1 MEDFF
6 KPRGEGPGNKPD
18 AGKANI
24 RRVPVFATVKDN
36 VDPIR
41 SGRLRVYIADFSGN
55 EPDNSKSWITVSYM
69 TPFYGKTNGNS
80 SNTGYGNYKNSP
92 HSYGMWTSPPDIGT
106 TVICIFVN
114 GDPNFG
120 FWIGCVPSP
129 DALHM
134 VPAIGASSKIIA
146 NEQEAQS
153 YGGAVIL
160 PVTNIN
166 PANPGVAQTNEF
178 LNETKPVHSY
188 AAAVYNQQG
197 LIRDNIRG
205 PITTSA
211 QRETPSRV
219 GFGVSTPGRPI
230 YEGGFTDDNIDKNL
244 SLKSPEKLKIVGRRG
259 GHTFV
264 MDDGDIVGKDK
275 LVRIRTALG
284 HQILLSDSG
293 QCLHIIHANGQSWIE
308 LGKEG
313 TIDMYSTNSVNIRT
327 QGDLNLHAD
336 NNININAAK
345 ELSIQAESIK
355 INSEKNIAIKS
366 GADFSGYAMG
376 KYTFKVDGAM
386 AMSSGGEGSY
396 ASASTMFVNGTK
408 VNLNSGKA
416 STIPVAVPPLVVK
429 AHTDT
434 LYDPEKGFA
443 AAPGKLLSITS
454 RAPAH
459 APWANAGQGVNVQT
473 KLSAADNLPKPA
485 SNSVAAVV
493 VASSGSTTPGP
504 TVATTS
510 TVPPP
515 KAVSQAIDKNATTG
529 LLAAQ
534 STMAATGPAAQATKT
549 GVTIVTT
556 NGVSEAFVGK
566 FAMTPK
572 QMQDGGYLL
581 PGSSEK
587 INANIMAGLPPER
600 AFDPAFF
607 TGKGGVSSLAQFINN
622 IGAQTDAQTTNM
634 QKAQTG
640 LQNTGTITGNESA
653 SQIGGP
659 ILAGSQLG
667 VSPVLD
673 AIKTVSGN
681 IVGDIKTKLQSAQ
694 TALSFGSNVT
704 NLISVGNLAT
714 NLADKVTG
722 GLSSLSTSVDSLK
735 KLPGIEGIIENTK
748 SVSAAAFKA
757 ITDSF
762 KPFAAN
768 KPVNL
773 LEIAKAN
780 AAEQNNTDPTYDNL
794 ANRVP
799 GIALKQLGVGDAS
812 GVSNLPGGQAA
823 AAAVVKASGNTTASV
838 VAGVKGITNNIDALS
853 TAATNNVS
861 TQSTGSLLDNV
872 KSLAGNLAQNPLR
885 GLTAGITSQLDN
897 LKGLAGNLAQNAL
910 RSLPAGVAA
919 QVQAAMSAIGSGGSA
934 SVKLPEVATNTNDR
948 SGLDK
953 QASSL
958 LGDSSI
964 PVPNYNT
971 EIKDLATSTAELDNA
986 KSKLQEE
993 ITKLTQDATEAS
1005 VALSAAKFN
1014 FPEGSPEIDRL
1025 KNLVSST
1032 QLEVANVTKKLIG

>member
-6 KPRGEGPGNKPD
+6 KPRGSLKANKPD
-18 AGKANI
+18 AGNANI
-24 RRVPVFATVKDN
+24 RSVPVFATVKDN
-36 VDPIR
+36 VDPVR
-41 SGRLRVYIADFSGN
+41 SGRLRVYIADFSGDD
-55 EPDNSKSWITVSYM
+55 PDNSSSWVTVSYM

-80 SNTGYGNYKNSP
+80 SNTGYGNYKTSP

-146 NEQEAQS
+146 NAQEAQS

-166 PANPGVAQTNEF
+166 PANPGVSQTNEF

-264 MDDGDIVGKDK
+264 MDDGDIVGNDK
-275 LVRIRTALG
+275 LVRIRTSLG

-345 ELSIQAESIK
+345 ELAIQAESIK

-416 STIPVAVPPLVVK
+416 STIPVVVPPLVVK

-434 LYDPEKGFA
+434 LYDPERGFA

-473 KLSAADNLPKPA
+473 KLSASENLPKPA
-485 SNSVAAVV
+485 SNSVAAVNA
-493 VASSGSTTPGP
+493 ASSGSTTPGP

-515 KAVSQAIDKNATTG
+515 KAISQAIDKNATTG

-534 STMAATGPAAQATKT
+534 STMAANGPAAQATKT
-549 GVTIVTT
+549 GGVAIVTT
-556 NGVSEAFVGK
+556 NGVSEVFIGS

-587 INANIMAGLPPER
+587 INANIMAGMPPEQ

-607 TGKGGVSSLAQFINN
+607 TGKGGVSSLAEFINK
-622 IGAQTDAQTTNM
+622 IGAQTDAQITNM
-634 QKAQTG
+634 QKAQTE

-653 SQIGGP
+653 SQIGGTV
-659 ILAGSQLG
+659 LAGSQLG
-667 VSPVLD
+667 VSPVLN

-681 IVGDIKTKLQSAQ
+681 IVGDLKTKLQSAQ
-694 TALSFGSNVT
+694 TALSFGNNVT

-722 GLSSLSTSVDSLK
+722 GLSSISTSVDSLK
-735 KLPGIEGIIENTK
+735 KLSGIEGIIESTK
-748 SVSAAAFKA
+748 NVSAAAFKA

-773 LEIAKAN
+773 LEIAKSN
-780 AAEQNNTDPTYDNL
+780 SSDQNTNDSAASN
-794 ANRVP
+794 VP
-799 GIALKQLGVGDAS
+799 GVALKQLGDAAGRAS
-812 GVSNLPGGQAA
+812 GVNNLPGGQGAVD
-823 AAAVVKASGNTTASV
+823 AVVNASGNTTASV

-853 TAATNNVS
+853 TAVTNNVS

-872 KSLAGNLAQNPLR
+872 KSLAGNLAQNALR
-885 GLTAGITSQLDN
+885 GLPAGIAS
-897 LKGLAGNLAQNAL
+897 
-910 RSLPAGVAA
+910 
-919 QVQAAMSAIGSGGSA
+919 QVQSTMSAIGSGGSA

-948 SGLDK
+948 GALDQ

-964 PVPNYNT
+964 PAPNYNT
-971 EIKDLATSTAELDNA
+971 EIKDLATSTAELA
-986 KSKLQEE
+986 SAQSKIQEE
-993 ITKLTQDATEAS
+993 ITKLTQDATEAAS
-1005 VALSAAKFN
+1005 ALSAAKFN

-1032 QLEVANVTKKLIG
+1032 QLEVANITKKLIG

>member
-1 MEDFF
+1 
-6 KPRGEGPGNKPD
+6 
-18 AGKANI
+18 
-24 RRVPVFATVKDN
+24 
-36 VDPIR
+36 
-41 SGRLRVYIADFSGN
+41 
-55 EPDNSKSWITVSYM
+55 
-69 TPFYGKTNGNS
+69 
-80 SNTGYGNYKNSP
+80 
-92 HSYGMWTSPPDIGT
+92 
-106 TVICIFVN
+106 
-114 GDPNFG
+114 
-120 FWIGCVPSP
+120 
-129 DALHM
+129 
-134 VPAIGASSKIIA
+134 
-146 NEQEAQS
+146 
-153 YGGAVIL
+153 
-160 PVTNIN
+160 
-166 PANPGVAQTNEF
+166 
-178 LNETKPVHSY
+178 
-188 AAAVYNQQG
+188 
-197 LIRDNIRG
+197 
-205 PITTSA
+205 
-211 QRETPSRV
+211 
-219 GFGVSTPGRPI
+219 
-230 YEGGFTDDNIDKNL
+230 
-244 SLKSPEKLKIVGRRG
+244 
-259 GHTFV
+259 
-264 MDDGDIVGKDK
+264 
-275 LVRIRTALG
+275 
-284 HQILLSDSG
+284 
-293 QCLHIIHANGQSWIE
+293 
-308 LGKEG
+308 
-313 TIDMYSTNSVNIRT
+313 
-327 QGDLNLHAD
+327 
-336 NNININAAK
+336 
-345 ELSIQAESIK
+345 
-355 INSEKNIAIKS
+355 
-366 GADFSGYAMG
+366 
-376 KYTFKVDGAM
+376 
-386 AMSSGGEGSY
+386 
-396 ASASTMFVNGTK
+396 MFINGTK

-473 KLSAADNLPKPA
+473 KLSASENLPKPA
-485 SNSVAAVV
+485 SNSVAAVN

-504 TVATTS
+504 TVATMS

-515 KAVSQAIDKNATTG
+515 KAVSPAIDENATTG

-566 FAMTPK
+566 FAMTSK
-572 QMQDGGYLL
+572 QMQDGGYLI

-587 INANIMAGLPPER
+587 INANIMAGMPPER

-607 TGKGGVSSLAQFINN
+607 TGTGGVSTLAEFIKN

-653 SQIGGP
+653 SQIGGAV
-659 ILAGSQLG
+659 LAGSQLG
-667 VSPVLD
+667 ISPVLD

-694 TALSFGSNVT
+694 TALSFGNNVT

-722 GLSSLSTSVDSLK
+722 GLSSISTSVDSLK
-735 KLPGIEGIIENTK
+735 KLSGIESLIENTK
-748 SVSAAAFKA
+748 SVSAAAFKS

-773 LEIAKAN
+773 LEIAKSN
-780 AAEQNNTDPTYDNL
+780 SPEQNTNDSTASN
-794 ANRVP
+794 VP
-799 GIALKQLGVGDAS
+799 GVALRKLGDAGRAS
-812 GVSNLPGGQAA
+812 GVSNLPGGQGAID
-823 AAAVVKASGNTTASV
+823 AVVNASGNTTAGV

-872 KSLAGNLAQNPLR
+872 KSLAGNLAQNALR
-885 GLTAGITSQLDN
+885 GLPAGIAS
-897 LKGLAGNLAQNAL
+897 
-910 RSLPAGVAA
+910 
-919 QVQAAMSAIGSGGSA
+919 QVQSTMSAIGSGGSA

-948 SGLDK
+948 GALDQ

-964 PVPNYNT
+964 PAPNYNT
-971 EIKDLATSTAELDNA
+971 EIKDLATSTAELASA

-993 ITKLTQDATEAS
+993 ITKLEQDATEAAS
-1005 VALSAAKFN
+1005 ALSAAKFN

-1032 QLEVANVTKKLIG
+1032 QLEVANATKKLIG

>member
-1 MEDFF
+1 MEDFI
-6 KPRGEGPGNKPD
+6 KPRGSLKANKPD
-18 AGKANI
+18 AGQANI
-24 RRVPVFATVKDN
+24 RGVPVFATVKDN
-36 VDPIR
+36 VDPVR
-41 SGRLRVYIADFSGN
+41 TGRLRVYIADFSGDD
-55 EPDNSKSWITVSYM
+55 PDNSNSWVTVSYM
-69 TPFYGKTNGNS
+69 TPFYGKTNGNPP
-80 SNTGYGNYKNSP
+80 NTGYGNYKNSP

-146 NEQEAQS
+146 NAQEAQS

-166 PANPGVAQTNEF
+166 PANPGVSQTNEF

-211 QRETPSRV
+211 QRESPSRV

-259 GHTFV
+259 GHTFI
-264 MDDGDIVGKDK
+264 MDDGDIVGNDK
-275 LVRIRTALG
+275 LVRIRTSLG

-345 ELSIQAESIK
+345 ELAIQAESIK

-386 AMSSGGEGSY
+386 AMSAGGEGSY

-473 KLSAADNLPKPA
+473 KLSASENLPKPA
-485 SNSVAAVV
+485 SNSVAAVNA
-493 VASSGSTTPGP
+493 ASSGSTTPGP
-504 TVATTS
+504 TVATMS

-515 KAVSQAIDKNATTG
+515 KAVSPAIDENATTG

-566 FAMTPK
+566 FAMTSK
-572 QMQDGGYLL
+572 QMQDGGYLI

-587 INANIMAGLPPER
+587 INANIMAGMPPER

-607 TGKGGVSSLAQFINN
+607 TGRGGVSSLAEFIKN

-653 SQIGGP
+653 SQIGGAV
-659 ILAGSQLG
+659 LAGSQLG
-667 VSPVLD
+667 ISPVLD

-694 TALSFGSNVT
+694 TALSFGNNVT

-722 GLSSLSTSVDSLK
+722 GLSSISTSVDSLK
-735 KLPGIEGIIENTK
+735 KLSGIESLIENTK
-748 SVSAAAFKA
+748 SVSAAAFKS

-773 LEIAKAN
+773 LEIAKSN
-780 AAEQNNTDPTYDNL
+780 SPEQNTNDSTASN
-794 ANRVP
+794 VP
-799 GIALKQLGVGDAS
+799 GVALRKLGDAGRAS
-812 GVSNLPGGQAA
+812 GVSNLPGGQG
-823 AAAVVKASGNTTASV
+823 AVDSV
-838 VAGVKGITNNIDALS
+838 VNAAGNPTAIVNASVKGITDNIKELS
-853 TAATNNVS
+853 TAVTNNISVQGTRVIAGVS
-861 TQSTGSLLDNV
+861 NLLTDL
-872 KSLAGNLAQNPLR
+872 KSL
-885 GLTAGITSQLDN
+885 T
-897 LKGLAGNLAQNAL
+897 GNLAQNAL
-910 RSLPAGVAA
+910 KGLPAGVAS
-919 QVQAAMSAIGSGGSA
+919 QLQSAMSAIGSGGSA
-934 SVKLPEVATNTNDR
+934 SVKLPEVANNTNDR
-948 SGLDK
+948 GALDQ

-958 LGDSSI
+958 LGDPGI
-964 PVPNYNT
+964 PAPNYNT
-971 EIKDLATSTAELDNA
+971 EIKDLATSTAELASAQSDIQA
-986 KSKLQEE
+986 E
-993 ITKLTQDATEAS
+993 ITKLTQDANEAAS
-1005 VALSAAKFN
+1005 ALSAAKFN

-1032 QLEVANVTKKLIG
+1032 QLEVSNLTKKLIG